1 MRLRTLGR
9 TGLRVSDL
17 FLGTMGFTTTA
28 EAARI
33 IDRYTDAGGNVIDTA
48 PVYGDSEDLLGE
60 VLHGTRRDRLVLATK
75 FTLPADPDNPLTG
88 GSHRKALRLSLEASL
103 RRLRTDHI
111 DLLWVHCHDPRTPVE
126 ETMRALD
133 DAVRAGTVLYTGA
146 SNLPAWA
153 VAAANT
159 GADLRDRTPFSALQ
173 VPYSLARRD
182 IERELLPMAR
192 TLGLST
198 AAYSPLAGSLLSGRF
213 ADPDAPATGRID
225 PARLTPRERTLA
237 RTLHEVAT
245 AEGLGDA
252 RTALAWL
259 LSRPDPIHPI
269 LGPRTDAQ
277 LADLLPA
284 ADTTLSPHALQRL
297 QEASHLEPGYPAD
310 LIAQTL
316 PWLDG
321 HRDVHPDRDGRT
333 PM

>member
-17 FLGTMGFTTTA
+17 FLGTMGFTA
-28 EAARI
+28 ADEAARM

-48 PVYGDSEDLLGE
+48 PVYGAGEDILGE
-60 VLHGTRRDRLVLATK
+60 ILHGTRRDHLVLATK
-75 FTLPADPDNPLTG
+75 FTLPADPANPLTA
-88 GSHRKALRLSLEASL
+88 GSHRKSLRLSLERSL

-173 VPYSLARRD
+173 VPYSLLRRD

-192 TLGLST
+192 ALGLST
-198 AAYSPLAGSLLSGRF
+198 AAYSPLGGSVLSGRF
-213 ADPDAPATGRID
+213 ARPDAAATGRVD

-237 RTLHEVAT
+237 GTLHEVAS
-245 AEGLGDA
+245 AEGVGDA
-252 RTALAWL
+252 RAAVAWL

-277 LADLLPA
+277 LTDLLAA
-284 ADTTLSPHALQRL
+284 ADTTLSPQALDRL
-297 QEASHLEPGYPAD
+297 EEASHPEPGYPAD

-321 HRDVHPDRDGRT
+321 GREVHPD
-333 PM
+333 

>member
-28 EAARI
+28 EATRM
-33 IDRYTDAGGNVIDTA
+33 IDRYQDAGGNVIDTA
-48 PVYGDSEDLLGE
+48 PVYGDSEDILGR
-60 VLHGTRRDRLVLATK
+60 VLHGTRRDHFVLATK
-75 FTLPADPDNPLTG
+75 FTLPADPANPLTA
-88 GSHRKALRLSLEASL
+88 GSHRKSLRLSLERSL

-198 AAYSPLAGSLLSGRF
+198 AAYSPLGGSLLSGRF
-213 ADPDAPATGRID
+213 AHPDAPATGRVD
-225 PARLTPRERTLA
+225 PADLTEHERALA
-237 RTLHEVAT
+237 RTLHEA
-245 AEGLGDA
+245 ASDEGVGDA
-252 RTALAWL
+252 PAAIAWL
-259 LSRPDPIHPI
+259 LSRPDPVHPI

-277 LADLLPA
+277 LTDLLTA
-284 ADTTLSPHALQRL
+284 ADTTLSPHTLDRL
-297 QEASHLEPGYPAD
+297 EEASRIPLGYPAD

-321 HRDVHPDRDGRT
+321 PREVHPR
-333 PM
+333 